1 MNADVESVRKPVRLI
16 CIFLGSGVCVD
27 DINTGV
33 RDKCRGKCI
42 HRLGLIFKE
51 SHGVLDEDLVL
62 ETDELDDLFSDPR
75 SNDLQVDLTHIYLDE
90 KSEGVEEE
98 RKGSE

>member
-27 DINTGV
+27 GINTGF
-33 RDKCRGKCI
+33 REERREKCI
-42 HRLGLIFKE
+42 HRLGFIFKE

-90 KSEGVEEE
+90 MSEGVDDE
-98 RKGSE
+98 RKGSG

>member
-16 CIFLGSGVCVD
+16 CIFLGSGVCVV

-33 RDKCRGKCI
+33 REKCRGKWI
-42 HRLGLIFKE
+42 HRLRFILKE

-62 ETDELDDLFSDPR
+62 ETDELHDLFSNPR

-90 KSEGVEEE
+90 MSECVGDE